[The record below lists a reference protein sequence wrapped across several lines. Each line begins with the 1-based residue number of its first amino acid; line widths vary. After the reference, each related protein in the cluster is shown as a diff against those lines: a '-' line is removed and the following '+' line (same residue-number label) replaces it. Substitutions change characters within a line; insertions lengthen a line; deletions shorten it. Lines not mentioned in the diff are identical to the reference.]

1 MLPFK
6 YLILLTASIISI
18 QGEPSLTSVIQANTP
33 SPEIGAAPSLTPTF
47 RDPKAPSPQDCPG
60 YKATNVKRDLKG
72 VTADLTIAGP
82 NCQAFGNDI
91 RDLVLEVQYQ
101 AKERLN
107 VKIYPKHLS
116 EQNRTQYVLPD
127 SIVMEPGRDD
137 KTTISNSDLRFEFSN
152 SPSFQFKITRSCTRE
167 ILFSTYGHVLVF
179 EDQFIEV
186 VTNMVPDH
194 NVYGLAENIH
204 DFHLGQ
210 NFTQTF
216 WTNDAGIEHGNPI
229 DGNIYGVHPFYQ
241 ETRYH
246 KGRNTTSHGV
256 YARNAHGQEWLLRPK
271 TLTYRTIGGS
281 IDLYFLS
288 GQNKQGGSTAIETM
302 RQYHAGCVGLPAM
315 QMFWTLGLHQCRLG
329 YDTLEKIEAV
339 VENYRAANI
348 PLEAIWSDFDMFDG
362 YRSFANNP
370 VTFPPDEMAK
380 WVNWLH
386 ENEQYY
392 VPLVWANIYRPNPNN
407 PNDTYGPYERGAE
420 IQGFIRD
427 PVSGDFYTGNNW
439 PGFVVWGDFMLP
451 EVHEWWAKELKIW
464 YDSVPFDGMLSDL
477 TEPASYCVGPCG
489 NDHLDMNPVH
499 VPFLIPGEKLN
510 MFYGYPAGFSVTNAS
525 EAAEAKEAAANQ
537 SVALAATHVFQVP
550 STTALGRTEPTPG
563 VRNLTYPPYVLN
575 NLQPG
580 HAIVRMT
587 ISPDATHNDPLN
599 TTEYE
604 MHNLFGN
611 QISNA
616 TYYGLLDLF
625 PGRRP
630 FNIARGNFAGIGR
643 YATRWGGDN
652 SSKWGSMFLSISHA
666 LTHMMAGIPMFGVD
680 VCGYA
685 HNASFDLC
693 ARWMELGAFMPF
705 YRNHNM
711 GGTISQ
717 EAYVW
722 SSVAEASRRAIAVRY
737 SLLNYIY
744 TLFYYANTRGDLVM
758 RALAWEFPNDES
770 LKATY
775 SQFLLGPSIL
785 VTPVLTPNSNTVRG
799 VFPGI
804 GEGARW
810 YDWYT
815 LDEVHAKPQENVTLD
830 APLEHINIHVRGGS
844 VLTLQKPGNTTAA
857 TKRNPFS
864 LLVALDDNEYAE
876 GSVYLDDG
884 VSLEPEAT
892 KIVSYTFR
900 KGVLVAKT
908 NGTYHSDSPLANI
921 TIAGLSKEPRVVEFR
936 HNEESLK
943 SAPHLVKFVNG
954 TAYITGLEQYTRDGT
969 FKHGFQLS
977 LKK

>member
-1 MLPFK
+1 MLLYFLA
-6 YLILLTASIISI
+6 LILFIVTAQAESSISTVV
-18 QGEPSLTSVIQANTP
+18 QSKTA
-33 SPEIGAAPSLTPTF
+33 SPEIAVAPSLTPTF
-47 RDPKAPSPQDCPG
+47 RDPHAPNPQKCPG
-60 YKATNVKRDLKG
+60 YKATNIKRGLKG
-72 VTADLTIAGP
+72 VKADLTIAGP

-91 RDLVLEVQYQ
+91 RDLVLEVEYQ
-101 AKERLN
+101 TKERLN
-107 VKIYPKHLS
+107 VKIFPKYLS
-116 EQNRTQYVLPD
+116 KQNGTQYILPD
-127 SIVMEPGRDD
+127 SLVFEPGRDE
-137 KTTISNSDLRFEFSN
+137 KTTISNSDLRFDFTN
-152 SPSFQFKITRSCTRE
+152 SPSFQFKITRSCNRE
-167 ILFSTYGHVLVF
+167 VLFSTYGHVIVF
-179 EDQFIEV
+179 EDQFIEL
-186 VTNMVPDH
+186 VTNMEPDY

-241 ETRYH
+241 QSRYH
-246 KGRNTTSHGV
+246 KGSNTTSHGV
-256 YARNAHGQEWLLRPK
+256 YARNAHGQEWLLRSK

-281 IDLYFLS
+281 VDIYFLS

-315 QMFWTLGLHQCRLG
+315 QMFWTLGFHQCRLG
-329 YDTLEKIEAV
+329 YDTLDKIEAV
-339 VENYRAANI
+339 VENYRAADI

-362 YRSFANNP
+362 FRSFANNP
-370 VTFPPDEMAK
+370 VTFPPDRMSK
-380 WVNWLH
+380 WVDWLH

-392 VPLVWANIYRPNPNN
+392 VPLVWANIYRPNPDD
-407 PNDTYGPYERGAE
+407 PKDTYGPYERGAKLKA
-420 IQGFIRD
+420 FIRD
-427 PVSGDFYTGNNW
+427 PESGDFYTGNNW

-451 EVHEWWAKELKIW
+451 ETHKWWAEELKIW
-464 YDSVPFDGMLSDL
+464 YDSVPYDGMLSDL

-489 NDHLDMNPVH
+489 NSRLDMNPVH
-499 VPFLIPGEKLN
+499 VPFLIPGEKLR
-510 MFYGYPAGFSVTNAS
+510 MFYEYPDGFSVTNRS
-525 EAAEAKEAAANQ
+525 EVEMAKELAANQ
-537 SVALAATHVFQVP
+537 SAEVQAAHVFQVP
-550 STTALGRTEPTPG
+550 ATSTLGRTEPTPG

-580 HAIVRMT
+580 HSIRRMT
-587 ISPDATHNDPLN
+587 ISPDATHSDELN
-599 TTEYE
+599 TTEYQ

-616 TYYGLLDLF
+616 TYHGLLELF

-680 VCGYA
+680 ICGYS

-693 ARWMELGAFMPF
+693 ARWMSLGAFMPF

-717 EAYVW
+717 EAFVW
-722 SSVAEASRRAIAVRY
+722 SSVAEASRRAIAIRY

-744 TLFYYANTRGDLVM
+744 TLFYHANTKGDLVM

-775 SQFLLGPSIL
+775 SQFLLGPSLL
-785 VTPVLTPNSNTVRG
+785 VTPVLTPNSKTVRG

-804 GEGARW
+804 GEGTRW

-815 LDEVHAKPQENVTLD
+815 LNEVYAKPQENVTLD
-830 APLEHINIHVRGGS
+830 APLEHINLHIRGGT
-844 VLTLQKPGNTTAA
+844 VFTLQKPGNTTAA
-857 TKRNPFS
+857 TRRNPFS
-864 LLVALDDNEYAE
+864 LLLALDDNEYAE
-876 GSVYLDDG
+876 GSVYFDDG
-884 VSLEPEAT
+884 VSLKPEAT
-892 KIVSYTFR
+892 KTVAYTFR
-900 KGVLVAKT
+900 KGILRAETTGDYKVSPPLVNITVAGLRKAPKRVEF
-908 NGTYHSDSPLANI
+908 HSDEGKQK
-921 TIAGLSKEPRVVEFR
+921 GLSPKLEYSKGTASVTELEHFTRNGAFR
-936 HNEESLK
+936 HNFQ
-943 SAPHLVKFVNG
+943 V
-954 TAYITGLEQYTRDGT
+954 T
-969 FKHGFQLS
+969 FKY
-977 LKK
+977 

>member
-1 MLPFK
+1 MWHSK
-6 YLILLTASIISI
+6 AAVLL
-18 QGEPSLTSVIQANTP
+18 LLLRLV
-33 SPEIGAAPSLTPTF
+33 AAVQDHDAP
-47 RDPKAPSPQDCPG
+47 DPQKCPG
-60 YKATNVKRDLKG
+60 YVATNIQRDLKG
-72 VTADLTIAGP
+72 VRADLTLNGP

-91 RDLVLEVQYQ
+91 RDLVLDVQYQ
-101 AKERLN
+101 TKERLN
-107 VKIYPKHLS
+107 VKIYPKYLT
-116 EQNRTQYVLPD
+116 EENRTHYILPH

-137 KTTISNSDLRFEFSN
+137 QTMITNSDLRFEWSN

-167 ILFSTYGHVLVF
+167 VLFSTYGHVLVF
-179 EDQFIEV
+179 EDQFIEII
-186 VTNMVPDH
+186 TDMVPDY

-241 ETRYH
+241 ESRYH
-246 KGRNTTSHGV
+246 KGGNTTSHGV
-256 YARNAHGQEWLLRPK
+256 YARNAHGQEWLLRSK

-302 RQYHAGCVGLPAM
+302 RQYHSGCVGLPAM

-362 YRSFANNP
+362 FRSFANNP
-370 VTFPPDEMAK
+370 ITFPPDRMAK
-380 WVNWLH
+380 WVEWLH
-386 ENEQYY
+386 DNEQYY
-392 VPLVWANIYRPNPNN
+392 VPLVWANIYRPNSHN
-407 PNDTYGPYERGAE
+407 PNDTYGPYERGAD

-427 PVSGDFYTGNNW
+427 PVSGDYYTGNNW

-451 EVHEWWAKELKIW
+451 EVHSWWANELQIW
-464 YDSVPFDGMLSDL
+464 YDSVPYDGWIF
-477 TEPASYCVGPCG
+477 TF
-489 NDHLDMNPVH
+489 H
-499 VPFLIPGEKLN
+499 VPFLIPGEELN
-510 MFYGYPAGFSVTNAS
+510 MFYEYPDGFSVTNRS
-525 EAAEAKEAAANQ
+525 EAAEAKQAAANQ
-537 SVALAATHVFQVP
+537 SAALKATQIFHVA
-550 STTALGRTEPTPG
+550 STTTLGRTEPTPG

-616 TYYGLLDLF
+616 TYNGLLKLF

-643 YATRWGGDN
+643 YASRWGGDN

-666 LTHMMAGIPMFGVD
+666 LTHMMAGVPMFGVD
-680 VCGYA
+680 VCGYS

-693 ARWMELGAFMPF
+693 ARWMSLGAFMPF

-737 SLLNYIY
+737 TLLNYLY

-758 RALAWEFPNDES
+758 RALAWEFPNDET

-785 VTPVLTPNSNTVRG
+785 ITPVLTPNSDTVRG

-804 GEGARW
+804 GEGTRW

-815 LDEVHAKPQENVTLD
+815 LNEVHAKPQENVTLS
-830 APLEHINIHVRGGS
+830 APLEHINVHVRGGTI
-844 VLTLQKPGNTTAA
+844 LTLQAPGNTTSA
-857 TKRNPFS
+857 TRRNPFA
-864 LLVALDDNEYAE
+864 LLIALDNNGYAE

-892 KIVSYTFR
+892 KIVSYTFNR
-900 KGVLVAKT
+900 GVLQAEI
-908 NGTYHSDSPLANI
+908 NGTYHSDPPLANI
-921 TIAGLSKEPRVVEFR
+921 TIAGLHQKPKGVEIRYDNEPLSDS
-936 HNEESLK
+936 SLMMEYIN
-943 SAPHLVKFVNG
+943 S
-954 TAYITGLEQYTRDGT
+954 TAYITGLERYTNSGA
-969 FKHGFQLS
+969 FEHGFQVALTA
-977 LKK
+977 

>member
-1 MLPFK
+1 MHFTRLISA
-6 YLILLTASIISI
+6 ILLIPAVQGQPTVTSVVQAITAS
-18 QGEPSLTSVIQANTP
+18 PD
-33 SPEIGAAPSLTPTF
+33 IGAAPSLTPTI
-47 RDPKAPSPQDCPG
+47 RDSEAPNPQDCPG
-60 YKATNVKRDLKG
+60 YRAINIERNLKG
-72 VTADLTIAGP
+72 VRADLSIAGP
-82 NCQAFGNDI
+82 DCRAFGNDI
-91 RDLVLEVQYQ
+91 HDLVLEVQYQ
-101 AKERLN
+101 TKERLN
-107 VKIYPKHLS
+107 VKIYPKYLS
-116 EQNRTQYVLPD
+116 ERNETQYILPSSLVL
-127 SIVMEPGRDD
+127 EPGRDE
-137 KTTISNSDLRFEFSN
+137 KTTISNSDLRFEWSN

-186 VTNMVPDH
+186 VTNMVPDY

-229 DGNIYGVHPFYQ
+229 DGNTYGVHPFYQ
-241 ETRYH
+241 ESRYH
-246 KGRNTTSHGV
+246 KGSNTTSHGV
-256 YARNAHGQEWLLRPK
+256 YARNAHGQEWLLRPE

-288 GQNKQGGSTAIETM
+288 GQTKNGGSTAIETM

-315 QMFWTLGLHQCRLG
+315 QMFWTLGFHQCRLG
-329 YDTLEKIEAV
+329 YDTLDKIEAV
-339 VENYRAANI
+339 VENYRAADI
-348 PLEAIWSDFDMFDG
+348 PLEGIWSDFDMFDG

-370 VTFPPDEMAK
+370 VTFPPDRMAK
-380 WVNWLH
+380 WVDWLH
-386 ENEQYY
+386 SNEQYF
-392 VPLVWANIYRPNPNN
+392 VPLVWSNVYRPNPNN
-407 PNDTYGPYERGAE
+407 PNDTYGPYERGAAL
-420 IQGFIRD
+420 QAFIRD

-451 EVHEWWAKELKIW
+451 ETHSWWAKELKIW
-464 YDSVPFDGMLSDL
+464 YDSVPFDGMLADL

-489 NDHLDMNPVH
+489 NGHLDMNPVH
-499 VPFLIPGEKLN
+499 VPFLIPGEELN
-510 MFYGYPAGFSVTNAS
+510 MFYEYPDGFAETNSS
-525 EAAEAKEAAANQ
+525 EADWAKEAAANQ
-537 SVALAATHVFQVP
+537 SAALLATQVFHVPV
-550 STTALGRTEPTPG
+550 TATLGRTEPTPG

-580 HAIVRMT
+580 HSIVRMT
-587 ISPDATHNDPLN
+587 ISPDATHNDALN

-643 YATRWGGDN
+643 YAARWGGDN
-652 SSKWGSMFLSISHA
+652 SSKWGSMFMSISHA
-666 LTHMMAGIPMFGVD
+666 LTHMMAGVPMFGVD
-680 VCGYA
+680 VCGYS
-685 HNASFDLC
+685 HNASLDLC
-693 ARWMELGAFMPF
+693 ARWMSMAAFMPF

-717 EAYVW
+717 EAFVW
-722 SSVAEASRRAIAVRY
+722 STVAEASRRAIAVRY
-737 SLLNYIY
+737 SLLNYLY
-744 TLFYYANTRGDLVM
+744 TLFYHANTKGDLVM

-775 SQFLLGPSIL
+775 SQFLLGPSLL
-785 VTPVLTPNSNTVRG
+785 VTPVLTPNSKTVRG

-804 GEGARW
+804 GQGTRW

-815 LDEVHAKPQENVTLD
+815 LDEVHIKPQENITLD
-830 APLEHINIHVRGGS
+830 APLEHINLHVRGGT

-857 TKRNPFS
+857 TRRNAFS
-864 LLVALDDNEYAE
+864 LLITLDDNQYAE
-876 GSVYLDDG
+876 GNVYLDDG

-892 KIVSYTFR
+892 MIVSYTFN
-900 KGVLVAKT
+900 KGVLRAET
-908 NGTYHSDSPLANI
+908 NGTYQVSTPLDKI
-921 TIAGLSKEPRVVEFR
+921 TIAGLRKEPKGVEFR
-936 HNEESLK
+936 YNHKLIKDPLPVLEYINS
-943 SAPHLVKFVNG
+943 
-954 TAYITGLEQYTRDGT
+954 TAYITGLDQYTARGA
-969 FKHGFQLS
+969 FEHGFQLT
-977 LKK
+977 LT